1 MRPLVAFQSIRL
13 VEAFA
18 TSVTSERLFPRVY
31 AQVTL
36 QVSVYG
42 KAFLAV
48 LARIRPFSCVDFLVH
63 FQAVSPVETFPTLF
77 TVKWTD
83 FSVETLMVP
92 QQLLKSEALPTDI
105 THVGSHT

>member
-1 MRPLVAFQSIRL
+1 MALQSISL

-18 TSVTSERLFPRVY
+18 TSVTPERLFPRVY

-36 QVSVYG
+36 QVSVDG
-42 KAFLAV
+42 KAFVAV
-48 LARIRPFSCVDFLVH
+48 LACIRPFACVDFLVH
-63 FQAVSPVETFPTLF
+63 FQAVSSVETFPTLL
-77 TVKWTD
+77 TVKWAD

-105 THVGSHT
+105 TRVGSHT